1 MPVLY
6 LVDLYFGTDF
16 AGKLLYGEVK
26 KFFDQYLAYRVSYI
40 LDDFSENGH
49 ATLKISKEYL
59 GIWFIMPPCD
69 VVWDLDILDLSS
81 KNKTEA
87 IKEIKSYRPEVV
99 FKDRIRYDDPVY
111 TCGCST

>member
-1 MPVLY
+1 MPVLC

-26 KFFDQYLAYRVSYI
+26 KFCDTYLAFGSSYI
-40 LDDFSENGH
+40 LEDFKETGH
-49 ATLKISKEYL
+49 ATLKISQAYHGL
-59 GIWFIMPPCD
+59 GLISPCD

-81 KNKTEA
+81 KNKAEA

-99 FKDRIRYDDPVY
+99 YKSQVRYNDDPVY
-111 TCGCST
+111 TCGCSI

>member
-40 LDDFSENGH
+40 LDDFRENGH
-49 ATLKISKEYL
+49 ATLKISEEYH
-59 GIWFIMPPCD
+59 GIGFLAPCD
-69 VVWDLDILDLSS
+69 VVWDFDTLDLSS
-81 KNKTEA
+81 KNKAEA
-87 IKEIKSYRPEVV
+87 IKEVKSYRPTVV
-99 FKDRIRYDDPVY
+99 FKGRIRYNDDPVY
-111 TCGCST
+111 TCGCSI